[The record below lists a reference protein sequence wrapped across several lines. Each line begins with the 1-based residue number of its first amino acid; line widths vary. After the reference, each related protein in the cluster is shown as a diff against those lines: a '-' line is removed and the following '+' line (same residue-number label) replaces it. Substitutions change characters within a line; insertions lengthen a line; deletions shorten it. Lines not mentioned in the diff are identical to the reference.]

1 MADGRV
7 GITFGDWKLI
17 PIEPTNWQLARRSVK
32 VVDGKERTSWR
43 RVTRYYQYNTLADA
57 FLFAADVESRERFG
71 DEQIDIRE
79 YAMWYEGLLDKF
91 RNDISTYLSG
101 KNIA

>member
-17 PIEPTNWQLARRSVK
+17 PVEPLNWQLARRSVK
-32 VVDGKERTSWR
+32 VVDGKERTRWN
-43 RVTRYYQYNTLADA
+43 RVMRYYQYNTIADA
-57 FLFAADVESRERFG
+57 FLFAADAEARERFG
-71 DEQIDIRE
+71 EEQIDITE
-79 YAMWYEGLLDKF
+79 YARWYEGLLDKY

-101 KNIA
+101 KNIV